1 LVADKISDDAA
12 FLRHSIP
19 NGSAV
24 TNDAYTDQSSWTG
37 FRALSESE
45 LDALADA
52 IVDEIKLRALE
63 LGDNGNPSPFG
74 SLSNFV
80 NRMPYAD
87 NADYTHLGLLQAAI
101 NKAGLND
108 RFNSATEFD
117 TTHWNSSKSDIMH
130 SSYNNWNQNNRADFA
145 NPDCRINTAAAAS
158 TYLLQSDILQQ
169 IAPYISTR
177 SDTFKIRSY
186 GEHLDPITGESEGK
200 AWLEAV
206 VQRSPVPIKPS
217 ASNPQEPET
226 PDSMG
231 RKFEIVSL
239 RWLSQED
246 I

>member
-1 LVADKISDDAA
+1 
-12 FLRHSIP
+12 
-19 NGSAV
+19 
-24 TNDAYTDQSSWTG
+24 
-37 FRALSESE
+37 
-45 LDALADA
+45 
-52 IVDEIKLRALE
+52 
-63 LGDNGNPSPFG
+63 
-74 SLSNFV
+74 
-80 NRMPYAD
+80 MPYAV
-87 NADYTHLGLLQAAI
+87 AAEYTRLGLLQAAI

-108 RFNSATEFD
+108 RFNGATEFN
-117 TTHWNSSKSDIMH
+117 TTDWNTSKNEVTETD
-130 SSYNNWNQNNRADFA
+130 NDDAALFA

-206 VQRSPVPIKPS
+206 VQRSPVPVNPS
-217 ASNPQEPET
+217 ASNPQEPKT

-239 RWLSQED
+239 RWLSPED